1 MNIISRMTVQHLKQ
15 NKKRTIVTILGIM
28 LSVALIMAISAFAE
42 SFLDLMRQQEIAS
55 DGEWHV
61 DFDKVAAE
69 QIPEITE
76 DPEVKKTLVSREM
89 GAALLEG
96 CENEAKPYLAVR
108 AYDQGAMEEYP
119 LTLLEGRLPQA
130 AGEIVLPK
138 HLETNGGIDWKVGD
152 TITLNLGIRMI
163 HSEEGDQEAPVYYP
177 YYEGEETLENTH
189 EGTYTVVG
197 IIERPT
203 FEGYSQ
209 GSYTAITWLDV
220 ENLGAE
226 ERVTVQVQVKD
237 LDNGLFDW
245 GDRKAEAL
253 NLEHNFN
260 NSLLSFYM
268 LSGNDTIVTML
279 SRVKW
284 VMMLIVAAGS
294 VAVIYS
300 SFAISISERSRYLGM
315 LASVG
320 ATKRQKRNSVFTEAV
335 LLGLIGIPLGL
346 LLGFAGVFVTTRCI
360 RGLVS
365 STLGDAMGMEH
376 VAMRVIVSWPGI
388 LGAVVLAAVTI
399 LVSAWIPA
407 KRASKIT
414 PVEAIRQNQDIK
426 LSGRQVKTSRLT
438 RKLFGFEGELA
449 LKNLKRNKKRYRAA
463 VLSLIFCIA
472 LYLSVA
478 SFTAYLKG
486 AYRMGIG
493 AASVNPPDI
502 SVTIYPEPAYGN
514 GDEALAEP
522 KEGED
527 EDAQE
532 RARQESLEERIA
544 KIRAMDHITQCVTQ
558 VNRWIQVF
566 LADGENLSED
576 TRKALE
582 ESEGEV
588 LGGKNMGPYLMNVDV
603 VGLDKESLSA
613 FADQVGADKE
623 LLFDGSKKGVI
634 LINRRGDL
642 MNGRRSWKEIW
653 DVKAGETVEGTQ
665 WSLLEKT
672 SELPEDGVI
681 ARVDDSDFVD
691 VLTPFSMDVAGVT
704 TELPLGAAYSDDINH
719 ILVYTTIENAMS
731 FDIGGND
738 AGGERQLLLMSDD
751 YETLLDDLSDMR
763 QNEGNLYAYSYKK
776 EMESMNNVL
785 LLINVFVYGFIILTA
800 LICVTSIFN
809 TISTSMALRRREYA
823 MLKSVG
829 MDPRRFNR
837 MIAYESVFY
846 GLKALLYGLPIGLLL
861 MLGIYTAISSAVE
874 TGFYILWNQVIAAIV
889 SVMLV
894 VGVTMWYS
902 SRKIKKANIVDV
914 LKNENI

>member
-1 MNIISRMTVQHLKQ
+1 MNIVSRVTVQHLKQ
-15 NKKRTIVTILGIM
+15 NRKRTIVTILGIM

-42 SFLDLMRQQEIAS
+42 SFLDMARQQEIALE
-55 DGEWHV
+55 GEWHV
-61 DFDKVAAE
+61 DFDEVAPG
-69 QIPEITE
+69 QISEIRE
-76 DPEVKKTLVSREM
+76 DPEVKKAMVSKEE

-96 CENEAKPYLAVR
+96 CGNEAKPYLAIW
-108 AYDQGAMEEYP
+108 AYNQDAMEEYP
-119 LTLLEGRLPQA
+119 LTLLEGRFPQT

-138 HLETNGGIDWKVGD
+138 HLETNGGIKWKVGD
-152 TITLNLGIRMI
+152 TITLRPGTRVI
-163 HSEEGDQEAPVYYP
+163 HTTEGDQEAPVYYP
-177 YYEGEETLENTH
+177 YYEGEETLEDTH
-189 EGTYTVVG
+189 EETYTVVG

-209 GSYTAITWLDV
+209 GSYTAVTWLD
-220 ENLGAE
+220 ESGLAADE
-226 ERVTVQVQVKD
+226 MVTVRVQVKD

-245 GDRKAEAL
+245 GDAKAAEL
-253 NLEHNFN
+253 NLTHSFN

-279 SRVKW
+279 NRVKW

-320 ATKRQKRNSVFTEAV
+320 ATRKQKRNSVFTEAV
-335 LLGLIGIPLGL
+335 ILGIIGIPLGL

-365 STLGDAMGMEH
+365 STFGVSFGMEH

-399 LVSAWIPA
+399 LISAWIPA

-426 LSGRQVKTSRLT
+426 LSTRQVKTSRLT

-449 LKNLKRNKKRYRAA
+449 LKNLKRNKKRYRAT

-472 LYLSVA
+472 LYLSVS

-493 AASVNPPDI
+493 VDSANVPDV
-502 SVTIYPEPAYGN
+502 SVTIYPEPGL
-514 GDEALAEP
+514 GGPEADSAGE
-522 KEGED
+522 ED

-532 RARQESLEERIA
+532 KARQESLEERA
-544 KIRAMDHITQCVTQ
+544 EKVRAMDHITSCVTQ
-558 VNRWIQVF
+558 VSGFAQVF
-566 LADGENLSED
+566 LTDGGSLAED
-576 TRKALE
+576 TRGALE
-582 ESEGEV
+582 ENGSATL
-588 LGGKNMGPYLMNVDV
+588 LGGKDMGPYLMNLHV
-603 VGLDKESLSA
+603 VGLDRESLSA

-623 LLFDGSKKGVI
+623 LLFDESKAGVI
-634 LINRRGDL
+634 LINRRGDVT
-642 MNGRRSWKEIW
+642 NGRHSWKEIF
-653 DVKAGETVEGTQ
+653 DVKTGDVIEGSQ
-665 WSLLEKT
+665 WSVIEKN
-672 SELPEDGVI
+672 SELPAEGVV
-681 ARVDDSDFVD
+681 AREDDSDFVD
-691 VLTPFSMDVAGVT
+691 VLTPFAMDVAGAT
-704 TELPLGAAYSDDINH
+704 EELPLGGGYSDDINH
-719 ILVYTTIENAMS
+719 VLVYTTIENVVK
-731 FDIGGND
+731 FDLDGNGV
-738 AGGERQLLLMSDD
+738 GGERQLLIMSDD
-751 YETLLDDLSDMR
+751 YEALMEDLDDLR
-763 QNEGNLYAYSYKK
+763 QDEGNIYAYSYKQ
-776 EMESMNNVL
+776 EMESVNNTL

-829 MDPRRFNR
+829 MDPKRFNR

-846 GLKALLYGLPIGLLL
+846 GLKALLYGLPIGLVL
-861 MLGIYTAISSAVE
+861 MFGIYAAIASAIA
-874 TGFYILWNQVIAAIV
+874 TGFYILWNQVIVAVI

-902 SRKIKKANIVDV
+902 SRKIKKANVVDV
-914 LKNENI
+914 LKDENI